1 MSSPNTIEEAWRSY
15 QTTVECLAI
24 VARMARGN
32 DVHALQRTSFFGA
45 HIDEASDRISA
56 SASNADDYVILSMW
70 ALFERHLFLFL
81 QDESKRM
88 LNQGASRLTK
98 ELQIKIEDELEYWRL
113 DGVLDLFKSIVDPQL
128 IGEAKQVKQ
137 YRDFIAHRNPKKPP
151 RTNVSPQ
158 AAYQVLS
165 NIINRLESH

>member
-1 MSSPNTIEEAWRSY
+1 
-15 QTTVECLAI
+15 
-24 VARMARGN
+24 
-32 DVHALQRTSFFGA
+32 
-45 HIDEASDRISA
+45 
-56 SASNADDYVILSMW
+56 MW

-137 YRDFIAHRNPKKPP
+137 YRDFIAHRNPKSRRERMCLLKP
-151 RTNVSPQ
+151 RIKYSQTSSIGLKAINLIWTVSY
-158 AAYQVLS
+158 ARRCLS
-165 NIINRLESH
+165 KRR